1 MTSTGVPRMRA
12 TCAGSL
18 YCFESHRGIL
28 EMKKGTYNKYLLGL
42 LMAILAANYVD
53 RLVLGIV
60 LQDMKRDLALTDT
73 QLGFLSGIAFAIFYA
88 VMGIPLARWA
98 DRGNRVTLIAL
109 TTGLWSVGVA
119 LCGMVGSFVQLLLIR
134 IGVAVGE
141 AGCVPPALSLIAD
154 YFNRAER
161 PRAVAIYML
170 GGQFS
175 YVVGYFLG
183 GWSNEFYGWRM
194 TFILLGAPGI
204 VLALL
209 AAFTLREP
217 RHTKITSRSI
227 DSLTPVQPA
236 RSSASSVAAPAL
248 KTVWRTLWANGT
260 FRQMLFCNAVLFFFL
275 NGVLQW
281 LPTFFIRSHQMQ
293 TGELGTAL
301 AVVFSIGGFGAYLGG
316 VLASRYAAHNE
327 CLQLKACAI
336 AIVASAILW
345 MAAYL
350 SADPY
355 LTFTLIGL
363 GVVVQSAIVGP
374 LYATIQSLVPES
386 MRAMAFALVYLFA
399 NLIGMGLGPLG
410 VGMLSDAFHAWA
422 HEESIRYALLALGPG
437 FFWVAWYAWR
447 ASRTVARD
455 LAICEGRNSSLSC
468 TPIATPVAE

>member
-1 MTSTGVPRMRA
+1 MSKAM
-12 TCAGSL
+12 
-18 YCFESHRGIL
+18 
-28 EMKKGTYNKYLLGL
+28 YNKYLLGL

-60 LQDMKRDLALTDT
+60 LQDIKTDLHLTDT
-73 QLGFLSGIAFAIFYA
+73 QLGLLSGIAFAMFYA
-88 VMGIPLARWA
+88 AMGIPLARWA
-98 DRGNRVTLIAL
+98 DRGNRVTLISL

-119 LCGMVGSFVQLLLIR
+119 LCGMAGSFVQLLLIR

-161 PRAVAIYML
+161 PRAVAIYLL
-170 GGQFS
+170 GGQLS
-175 YVVGYFLG
+175 YVIGYFLG

-194 TFILLGAPGI
+194 TFILVGTPGV

-217 RHTKITSRSI
+217 RRTGEV
-227 DSLTPVQPA
+227 TPAPI
-236 RSSASSVAAPAL
+236 SASQVAAPSL

-260 FRQMLFCNAVLFFFL
+260 FRQLLLCYAVLFFFV

-281 LPTFFIRSHQMQ
+281 LPTFFIRSHHLQ

-301 AVVFSIGGFGAYLGG
+301 AVVFSIGGLGAYLGG
-316 VLASRYAAHNE
+316 ALASRYAARNE

-336 AIVASAILW
+336 AIMASAILW
-345 MAAYL
+345 MTAYL
-350 SADPY
+350 SRNEY
-355 LTFTLIGL
+355 LTLALIGL

-374 LYATIQSLVPES
+374 LHATIQTLVPET

-399 NLIGMGLGPLG
+399 NLIGMGLGPLAVG
-410 VGMLSDAFHAWA
+410 VLSDAFQAWA
-422 HEESIRYALLALGPG
+422 QEESIRYALLILTPG

-447 ASRTVARD
+447 ASQTVAGD
-455 LAICEGRNSSLSC
+455 LGMLEGR
-468 TPIATPVAE
+468 AEILEHGAV